1 MSMERMRAQW
11 RLVAIAAFALASF
24 ACANAGGGGG
34 GDASAATAD
43 AKPAAAKQAVSDTP
57 IPAGH
62 PLAKVEKGMSDD
74 QVVAILGQPDHRN
87 HYMTG
92 KAWIPYN
99 FGGGDKMRSD
109 FIYKGKGRVVFTQ
122 NQWSGRLSV
131 IKVVYDP
138 NEMK

>member
-43 AKPAAAKQAVSDTP
+43 AKPAAAKQAASDTP

-74 QVVAILGQPDHRN
+74 QVVAILGQPDHQN
-87 HYMTG
+87 AYVTA
-92 KAWIPYN
+92 KAFLPWNYSP
-99 FGGGDKMRSD
+99 DTSRSD
-109 FIYKGKGRVVFTQ
+109 FIYKGKGRVVFSR
-122 NQWSGRLSV
+122 NAYSGRLKV
-131 IKVVYDP
+131 IRVIYNP